1 MSCQIQT
8 FYEWDTPHSLTL
20 SCQNGWICWHH
31 MDYEAVNFLQD
42 SYSFLQQLKFDKRLQ
57 KQLNHN
63 HQNIWRT
70 IQTQLT
76 WQLHSSIYVVNSSCY
91 ISWIL
96 YMDIKNKNKKQ
107 NNLKYSVSL
116 WVRTVKIPSLTYKCS
131 PYSLR
136 NSTEFPESPIGLLF
150 GRGAIDFIKKTRG
163 AHYRMMTASWEVNK
177 KSIWN
182 YITASTGWCKASYH
196 TPLPTPIWKT
206 KEGFFLQEYHVVVKH
221 GEGNKRTED

>member
-1 MSCQIQT
+1 
-8 FYEWDTPHSLTL
+8 
-20 SCQNGWICWHH
+20 

-107 NNLKYSVSL
+107 NNLKYSVFIMSEDSKNPIFNL
-116 WVRTVKIPSLTYKCS
+116 QMFTILT
-131 PYSLR
+131 P
-136 NSTEFPESPIGLLF
+136 
-150 GRGAIDFIKKTRG
+150 
-163 AHYRMMTASWEVNK
+163 
-177 KSIWN
+177 
-182 YITASTGWCKASYH
+182 
-196 TPLPTPIWKT
+196 
-206 KEGFFLQEYHVVVKH
+206 
-221 GEGNKRTED
+221 